1 MVLLPALIG
10 SYALSQVLPQLFR
23 MYHEDSEVPKRGPV
37 LSAIADLIKSVREA
51 YTSEGS
57 TRSPENERAIENYR
71 DELLS
76 LMSSGIDS
84 RAQDCRL
91 PGLQGAEHLVYI
103 SGFLSSEEVM
113 YLVSKIDGV
122 LTTREP
128 EALQ

>member
-1 MVLLPALIG
+1 
-10 SYALSQVLPQLFR
+10 
-23 MYHEDSEVPKRGPV
+23 MYHEDSEIPKRGPI
-37 LSAIADLIKSVREA
+37 LSAISDLVKSVREA
-51 YTSEGS
+51 YTVEGTS
-57 TRSPENERAIENYR
+57 RSYETERTIEKYR

-84 RAQDCRL
+84 RAQDSRS
-91 PGLQGAEHLVYI
+91 PGLQGAEHLVNI
-103 SGFLSSEEVM
+103 PGFLGAEEVT